1 MYLKLSPGLFAANQP
16 LSASQK
22 ALKLLFGPASQR
34 RFHVRYWDGTLE
46 GPAQP
51 TAATLVLNNPAAL
64 RRMLLPPSDL
74 ALGEAYI
81 FGDFDVEGNLEHL
94 LGQAVSLADR
104 LLRPGVLLSL
114 IWQLLKLPDTPRP
127 TPRAAFAE
135 TEAQVHSRTRD
146 AQAIR
151 YHYDV
156 GNDFYQL
163 WLDQRMVYSCA
174 FFQTGDETLEAAQ
187 AAKLERIC
195 RKLRLKPG
203 EHLLDIGCGWGGL
216 AIYAAQHYGVRVTGI
231 TLSPSQAEI
240 ARERAVAAG
249 VAEQVSIEI
258 RDYRD
263 VPPGTLYDK
272 IASVGMVE
280 HVGRAKLPRYFSQIA
295 QLLRPGGLMLNHGIV
310 KEITPAFVS
319 WGFGLLEKYLNDH
332 SFIQNYVFP
341 DGDLRRLSE
350 MNAHAEKV
358 GLEIRDVE
366 NLREHYALTLRHWV
380 SRLEAQRHEAI
391 ELSNDVTYRIWRL
404 YMSGS
409 AQSFTAGRIGIAQTL
424 FAKPLPG
431 GEAGLP
437 LSRADAEF
445 VPGEAAPV

>member
-1 MYLKLSPGLFAANQP
+1 MYLRLTPFSFSAQP

-22 ALKLLFGPASQR
+22 VMKLLFGPASQR
-34 RFHVRYWDGTLE
+34 GFHVRYWDGTQE
-46 GPAQP
+46 GPAHP
-51 TAATLVLNNPAAL
+51 TPATLVLNTPAAL

-81 FGDFDVEGNLEHL
+81 FGDFDVEGNLEYV

-104 LLRPGVLLSL
+104 LLNPAVLARL
-114 IWQLLKLPDTPRP
+114 IWQLLNLPDTPRSSSQ
-127 TPRAAFAE
+127 AAFTE
-135 TEAQVHSRTRD
+135 TEAPVHSRTRD

-195 RKLRLKPG
+195 RKLRLKAG

-216 AIYAAQHYGVRVTGI
+216 AIYAAQHYGAHVTGI

-240 ARERAVAAG
+240 ARQRAAAAG
-249 VAEQVSIEI
+249 VAERVSIEI

-280 HVGRAKLPRYFSQIA
+280 HVGRAKLPLYFSQIA
-295 QLLRPGGLMLNHGIV
+295 HLLRPGGLMLNHGIV

-319 WGFGLLEKYLNDH
+319 WGFGLLERYLNSR

-350 MNAHAEKV
+350 MNALAEKV

-380 SRLEAQRHEAI
+380 SRLEAHRHEVSA
-391 ELSNDVTYRIWRL
+391 LSDEVTYRIWRL

-409 AQSFTAGRIGIAQTL
+409 AQSFSAGRIGIAQTL

-431 GEAGLP
+431 GDAGLP
-437 LSRADAEF
+437 LSRADVEF
-445 VPGEAAPV
+445 LPGEKAPV